1 MTALAEIEK
10 WRSRIG
16 KTELIRTCGKVTRVT
31 GLIVES
37 TSPGLSLG
45 QTCAIHAGNG
55 KKPITAEVVGF
66 RDRKALLIPLGD
78 IRGIAPGSIVEP
90 CDRPLTIRVGKDL
103 LGRVIDG
110 AGNPIDG
117 RGPLRLEDEY
127 PLMGEPI
134 NPMQRSR
141 VCEPMP
147 LGIRAIDTCLTC
159 GKGQRL
165 GIFSGSGVGKS
176 VLLGM
181 IARYTEAEI
190 NVIALIGER
199 GREVKDFIEKD
210 LGEEGLRR
218 SVVVAVTSDQPALL
232 RLHGAFMATAIA
244 EYFRDM
250 GKDVLLMMDSIT
262 RFAMSQRE
270 IGLAVGEPPTTKGYP
285 PSVFMLLPKLVER
298 AGASAVGS
306 ITGIYTI
313 FVEADD
319 FNEPIS
325 DAVRSV
331 LDGHIMLSRRLATR
345 NHYPAID
352 LLDSVS
358 RLMVDVV
365 PEEQVFTS
373 NAMRDVLATYSEAED
388 LINIGAYVKGS
399 NPRIDYAQSKIDAV
413 NGFLRQRIA
422 EKSDFDSDVNRLY
435 ELFADRAQP
444 REAAPATDGG
454 ATPQ

>member
-1 MTALAEIEK
+1 MNILPEINK
-10 WRSRIG
+10 WPSRIEHA
-16 KTELIRTCGKVTRVT
+16 ELIQTCGKVTRVT

-45 QTCAIHAGNG
+45 QMCTIHPGNG
-55 KKPITAEVVGF
+55 RNPAFAEVVGF
-66 RDRKALLIPLGD
+66 RDSKALLIPLGD
-78 IRGIAPGSIVEP
+78 IRGVAPGSVVEP
-90 CDRPLTIRVGKDL
+90 CDRPLTMRVGPEM
-103 LGRVIDG
+103 LGRVIG
-110 AGNPIDG
+110 GTGQPIDG
-117 RGPLRLEDEY
+117 LGPLKLKDEY
-127 PLMGEPI
+127 AVMGEPI
-134 NPMQRSR
+134 NPMDRR
-141 VCEPMP
+141 RITEPLP
-147 LGIRAIDTCLTC
+147 LGIRAIDACLTC
-159 GKGQRL
+159 GRGQRL

-181 IARYTEAEI
+181 IARNTEAEI
-190 NVIALIGER
+190 NVIGLIGER
-199 GREVKDFIEKD
+199 GREVKDFLEKD

-244 EYFRDM
+244 EYFRDL
-250 GKDVLLMMDSIT
+250 GHDVLLMMDSIS

-285 PSVFMLLPKLVER
+285 PSVFMLLPKLLER
-298 AGASAVGS
+298 AGRSPSGS

-325 DAVRSV
+325 DAARST
-331 LDGHIMLSRRLATR
+331 LDGHIMLSRRLAAQ

-358 RLMVDVV
+358 RLMVDVA
-365 PEEQVFTS
+365 PEEQVLLS
-373 NAMRDVLATYSEAED
+373 HMARDAIATYREAQD

-399 NPRIDYAQSKIDAV
+399 NPKIDYAQSKIDEI
-413 NGFLRQRIA
+413 NGFLKQRMG
-422 EKSDFDSDVNRLY
+422 EKAR
-435 ELFADRAQP
+435 FAQSV
-444 REAAPATDGG
+444 AALRDIFGDKLPEQQKAAVDQGG
-454 ATPQ
+454 TQQ

>member
-1 MTALAEIEK
+1 MNNLPDINK
-10 WRSRIG
+10 WQSRIEHA
-16 KTELIRTCGKVTRVT
+16 ELIQTCGKVTRVT

-45 QTCAIHAGNG
+45 QMCTIHPGNG
-55 KKPITAEVVGF
+55 RNPALAEVVGF
-66 RDRKALLIPLGD
+66 RDSKALLIPLGD
-78 IRGIAPGSIVEP
+78 IRGVAPGSVVEP
-90 CDRPLTIRVGKDL
+90 CDRPLTMRVGREM
-103 LGRVIDG
+103 LGRVIG
-110 AGNPIDG
+110 GTGQPIDG
-117 RGPLRLEDEY
+117 RGPLKLKEEY
-127 PLMGEPI
+127 AVMGEPI
-134 NPMQRSR
+134 NPMDRR
-141 VCEPMP
+141 RITEPLP
-147 LGIRAIDTCLTC
+147 LGIRAIDACLTC

-181 IARYTEAEI
+181 IARNTEAEI
-190 NVIALIGER
+190 NVIGLIGER
-199 GREVKDFIEKD
+199 GREVKDFLEKD

-232 RLHGAFMATAIA
+232 RLHGAFIATAIA

-250 GKDVLLMMDSIT
+250 GHDVLLMMDSIS

-285 PSVFMLLPKLVER
+285 PSVFMLLPKLLER
-298 AGASAVGS
+298 AGTSPSGS

-325 DAVRSV
+325 DAARST
-331 LDGHIMLSRRLATR
+331 LDGHIMLSRRLAAQ

-365 PEEQVFTS
+365 PEEQVLLCHM
-373 NAMRDVLATYSEAED
+373 ARDAIATYREAQD

-399 NPRIDYAQSKIDAV
+399 NPKIDYAQSKIEEI
-413 NGFLRQRIA
+413 NGFLKQRMG
-422 EKSDFDSDVNRLY
+422 EK
-435 ELFADRAQP
+435 AQF
-444 REAAPATDGG
+444 EQSVAALRDIFGDKLPEQQKAAVAHGET
-454 ATPQ
+454 QQ